1 MDVSKE
7 DIYVVTKRVRKWP
20 IKTTVDWKILVQF
33 EDKYEYLIHL
43 KDMKESHPVEFGDFY
58 KARGITDE
66 PTFFMVVSI
75 YPEEDRWYSMCSQAS
90 HQKYNPKVWYW
101 IEYNCRVKY
110 QDWNK

>member
-66 PTFFMVVSI
+66 PTFLWWFPYTLRKIDVILCAVKHHI
-75 YPEEDRWYSMCSQAS
+75 RNTT
-90 HQKYNPKVWYW
+90 QKYG
-101 IEYNCRVKY
+101 IELNTTVE
-110 QDWNK
+110 